1 MERRILLI
9 NIVICDDEKSY
20 QEILEFNMATG
31 KNHHVYS
38 TLKEFEKELTP
49 NFLSRHKSY
58 MVNMNLLRG
67 MNRIIF
73 IKKQRASRYSS

>member
-1 MERRILLI
+1 MI

-73 IKKQRASRYSS
+73 IKKQRKSQYSA

>member
-73 IKKQRASRYSS
+73 IKKQRKSQYSA